1 MGKKLGRLLTCLLAA
16 GVLLAAGS
24 RASAGYQYTSATLYV
39 YNSSSAVIASAT
51 VTESAAVS
59 GTLYEIANS
68 SLANS
73 LEYGNA
79 TGLTPGGNANGPYYL
94 TYGVIYT
101 GSSYVLGFSWDP
113 TGNDPNGQYANNY
126 DNYDAPPVQ
135 STYTYSATYLL
146 SASALSAGDT
156 AALVLNATPTV
167 VSAPEPGSLAL
178 LATGGLALTA
188 FRRLRRKLPVA
199 G

>member
-24 RASAGYQYTSATLYV
+24 RASAGFQYTSATLNV
-39 YNSSSAVIASAT
+39 YDSNSNVIASAT

-94 TYGVIYT
+94 TYGVIFT
-101 GSSYVLGFSWDP
+101 GSTFVLGFSWDP
-113 TGNDPNGQYANNY
+113 TGNDPNGSFANNY
-126 DNYDAPPVQ
+126 SNYDNPPVQ
-135 STYTYSATYLL
+135 AMYTYSASYLL
-146 SASALSAGDT
+146 SAAALSAGDT
-156 AALVLNATPTV
+156 AALVLNASPTV
-167 VSAPEPGSLAL
+167 ATPEPGSLAL
-178 LATGGLALTA
+178 LASGGLALTA
-188 FRRLRRKLPVA
+188 FRRLRRKQGA
-199 G
+199 GK